1 MQVLTTAP
9 APLPH
14 RYSNVPDS
22 LGGPGM
28 QVLTTTLLPLPHRY
42 SNVPDSLGG
51 PGVCGGGSYREIEVR
66 SPLIALDDAR
76 GGSLLPRDL
85 REISAR
91 SPRDRALL
99 EQCLPDGL

>member
-1 MQVLTTAP
+1 
-9 APLPH
+9 
-14 RYSNVPDS
+14 
-22 LGGPGM
+22 M

-76 GGSLLPRDL
+76 GGTDVRGGNLLPRDL
-85 REISAR
+85 REITVRYTRDHREITAR
-91 SPRDRALL
+91 SGA
-99 EQCLPDGL
+99 LPDGL